1 LLHVLQASFL
11 EFAPAYF
18 EHMAHAEATGK
29 PTTLAKIAGVYS
41 ISFKQQSAASTAQ
54 GAGGAAGLFKDGCI
68 DVLVMENIF
77 YDRQISRIYDL
88 KGSERSRWGSCL
100 TPGTSVSSR
109 HMGTVTVSA
118 RSSRAIHKAVRG
130 SGW

>member
-1 LLHVLQASFL
+1 VYVLQASFL

-18 EHMAHAEATGK
+18 EHMAHAAATGK

-41 ISFKQQSAASTAQ
+41 ISFKQQSAASTGQ
-54 GAGGAAGLFKDGCI
+54 GAGGAAGLFKDGSI

-88 KGSERSRWGSCL
+88 KGSERSRWGFGLALGQALEQPSL
-100 TPGTSVSSR
+100 WRV
-109 HMGTVTVSA
+109 
-118 RSSRAIHKAVRG
+118 
-130 SGW
+130 